1 MDNSFIQLHNQ
12 QVILKEDT
20 PFKVNHI
27 IVVINNPFVIE
38 GDNPTLIS
46 TQFNPAFV
54 VRVDSHLTFMV
65 IVVDNLL
72 TFMVIVVDILLVDII
87 IKEHHTMEVV
97 VEGNHHTFEVD
108 LKFIEE
114 DNLDQVAELD
124 IPKLGGVVN
133 NLALVAVA
141 YRSLVLTFAEQDIIT
156 AAIDKLVVRSQLVKV
171 YRLNKLR
178 LEQNFHEPVS

>member
-1 MDNSFIQLHNQ
+1 MDNPFIQLHNQ

-54 VRVDSHLTFMV
+54 VR
-65 IVVDNLL
+65 VDNLL

>member
-1 MDNSFIQLHNQ
+1 MDNPFIQLHNQ

-54 VRVDSHLTFMV
+54 VRVDSH
-65 IVVDNLL
+65 L